1 MEMIQQRTREEDCN
15 AGVIFDHLESQYWP
29 NMKFVIE
36 AICDGLATQNI
47 QVLLFN
53 FPKEGQ
59 VVDEPVAP
67 VQPPAEGQPPVEEV
81 KEEIKPKDYSKEEQE
96 AHHKL
101 VEEINNFFAEIVL
114 RQMNHEEEKPATA

>member
-1 MEMIQQRTREEDCN
+1 M
-15 AGVIFDHLESQYWP
+15 
-29 NMKFVIE
+29 
-36 AICDGLATQNI
+36 
-47 QVLLFN
+47 LLFN

-59 VVDEPVAP
+59 GVDGPVAP
-67 VQPPAEGQPPVEEV
+67 VQPPAEGQPPAEEV